1 MRRPRPL
8 LLAVMAA
15 SLADII
21 LATDPAPAGPAPRP
35 PNFLLIMADDLG
47 IGDLGCYGN
56 KTLRTPHLDRL
67 AREGVKLTQH
77 LAAAPLCTPSRAA
90 FLTGRYPLRSG
101 MAAHGRVGVYLF
113 TASSGGL
120 PPSEVT
126 MARLLKGR
134 GYATA
139 LIGKW
144 HLGLSCRAATDFCH
158 HPLRHG
164 FDRFLGVPTTN
175 LRDCRPGAGTVFG
188 PALRVFA
195 AGPLAALGAALA
207 AMAAARWAGLARV
220 PGWALAGTAAAMLA
234 VGGAA
239 LGFLLG
245 FRPANCFLM
254 DDLAVA
260 QRPTD
265 YGGLTRRLAD
275 EAALFLRRNRA
286 RPFLLFLSFL
296 HVHTAHFAD
305 PGFAGRSLHGA
316 YGDSVEEMDWGVGRV
331 LAALDELG
339 LARETLV
346 YFTSDHG
353 AHVEELGPRGERMG
367 GSNGVF
373 RGGKGNNWEGG
384 VRVPGLVRWPRE
396 LSPGRVVAEPTSL
409 MDVFPTVARL
419 AGAELPGDRVIDG
432 RDLMPLLRGDAQRSE
447 HEFLFHY
454 CNAYL
459 QAVRWHN
466 GSAVWKAFY
475 FTPNFAPAGANGCF
489 SSHVCLCAGPAH
501 VTAHDPP
508 LLFDLTRDP
517 GERRPLTPEAE
528 PRHRE
533 VLAAIDAA
541 ARAHRARL
549 RPAPDQLAPRHL
561 VWKPWLQLWGG
572 GGAGGGADAQDDSG
586 HAHGDGSHAHDDPG
600 HAHGR
605 GHAHPDNGHAH
616 DDAGHAHRDGSH
628 AHGYGSHAHDDPG
641 HAHDR
646 GEDDAHYRGHAHDTD
661 SGHAHRDTGH
671 AHDDEGHAH
680 RDGSHAQDTG
690 HAHNDEN
697 HAHDT
702 ESGHAHPDTGH
713 AHDRGDDFTR
723 DHQDGGHAH
732 DNGGHAHRTEL

>member
-1 MRRPRPL
+1 MPGPRPPL
-8 LLAVMAA
+8 LGVVIAA
-15 SLADII
+15 ALADVI
-21 LATDPAPAGPAPRP
+21 LGAGPAPRP

-56 KTLRTPHLDRL
+56 ATLRTPHIDRL

-90 FLTGRYPLRSG
+90 FLTGRYPPRSG
-101 MAAHGRVGVYLF
+101 MAARGRVGVYLF

-126 MARLLKGR
+126 IARLLQGR

-139 LIGKW
+139 LVGKW

-188 PALRVFA
+188 PALRAFA
-195 AGPLAALGAALA
+195 APPLGALGAALA

-220 PGWALAGTAAAMLA
+220 PGWAMAATGAALAA

-275 EAALFLRRNRA
+275 EAARFLRRNRD

-339 LARETLV
+339 LAGHTLV

-353 AHVEELGPRGERMG
+353 AHVEELGPRGERLG

-384 VRVPGLVRWPRE
+384 VRVPGLVRFPRE
-396 LSPGRVVAEPTSL
+396 LRPGREVSEPTSL

-419 AGAELPGDRVIDG
+419 AGAELPRDRVIDG
-432 RDLMPLLRGDAQRSE
+432 RDLMPLLRGDALRSE

-459 QAVRWHN
+459 QAVRWRN
-466 GSAVWKAFY
+466 GSALWKAFY
-475 FTPNFAPAGANGCF
+475 FTPKFAPAGSGGCF
-489 SSHVCLCAGPAH
+489 PTHVCFCAGAAH
-501 VTAHDPP
+501 VTRHDPP
-508 LLFDLTRDP
+508 LLFDLARDP

-528 PRHRE
+528 PRYRR
-533 VLAAIDAA
+533 VLDAVDAA
-541 ARAHRARL
+541 VRAHRAGL
-549 RPAPDQLAPRHL
+549 RPAPDQLDPAHL
-561 VWKPWLQLWGG
+561 VWKPWLQIWGR
-572 GGAGGGADAQDDSG
+572 GGAGPGDDGHAQGDDG
-586 HAHGDGSHAHDDPG
+586 HAHGDDGHAHSDDSDAHNDDGHAHSDEDHAHDE
-600 HAHGR
+600 
-605 GHAHPDNGHAH
+605 N
-616 DDAGHAHRDGSH
+616 GHAHRDSGHTHSDDSH
-628 AHGYGSHAHDDPG
+628 ALDD
-641 HAHDR
+641 
-646 GEDDAHYRGHAHDTD
+646 
-661 SGHAHRDTGH
+661 
-671 AHDDEGHAH
+671 
-680 RDGSHAQDTG
+680 G
-690 HAHNDEN
+690 HAHND
-697 HAHDT
+697 D
-702 ESGHAHPDTGH
+702 GHAHGTSEDSH
-713 AHDRGDDFTR
+713 AHS
-723 DHQDGGHAH
+723 DGGHARG
-732 DNGGHAHRTEL
+732 DDGHAQRSEL